1 MEKRIIIIDDDSM
14 ILDIASA
21 FLTKANFQVDTTS
34 CALSANSLIYRNPP
48 PDLILVDVMMPLMT
62 GDAKLKSLKSNRK
75 TREIPVV
82 LMSAKTKEEL
92 GSLARECGADGFLT
106 KPFTESDLVRKIRE
120 FISFRTMN

>member
-1 MEKRIIIIDDDSM
+1 MGKRIIIIDDDSM

-21 FLTKANFQVDTTS
+21 FLTKADFQVDTTS

-62 GDAKLKSLKSNRK
+62 GDAKLKSLKNNRK

-82 LMSAKTKEEL
+82 LMSAKAKEEL
-92 GSLARECGADGFLT
+92 SSLARECGADGFLT

-120 FISFRTMN
+120 FL